1 MVNLNYL
8 TQPGHFMNLDVWNS
22 LPDDIKA
29 VFNDEEVVNFIES
42 NMEKSAHESEE
53 AGIQWAIDNH
63 GTKVIE
69 LSDEEQQKFVDVLNE
84 SKKSIAAAFDAEGL
98 PGTEILNR
106 MIELSKEYQ

>member
-1 MVNLNYL
+1 M
-8 TQPGHFMNLDVWNS
+8 
-22 LPDDIKA
+22 
-29 VFNDEEVVNFIES
+29 
-42 NMEKSAHESEE
+42 
-53 AGIQWAIDNH
+53 
-63 GTKVIE
+63 IE

>member
-1 MVNLNYL
+1 
-8 TQPGHFMNLDVWNS
+8 MNLDVWNS

-53 AGIQWAIDNH
+53 EGIQWAIDNH

-69 LSDEEQQKFVDVLNE
+69 LSDEEQQKFVDALNE